1 MRVFSDLE
9 ISELVK
15 QGQVVV
21 INDDKVYDVTD
32 FAERHP
38 GGKSYLLDH
47 AGADVTNIMSAESP
61 HQHTPA
67 ATAILKKYYLGHYQN
82 YKEQNGLRHREIN
95 SNVKNGIV
103 QNGNHQQ
110 EEPQKPTDQYSD
122 LEKLVDW
129 DKPMLEQVGHLGER
143 YFEWVHYPED
153 KHIRLFHSDFY
164 EYFSQCPW
172 YIVPIYW
179 VPWLFIFLY
188 KSYSLLSENP
198 CLFPDSQYGIEFK
211 PIHMPLIFLLGLI
224 SWTFDEYIIHRW
236 MFHLRPP
243 SNSPLLVTV
252 HFLLHGQ
259 HHKTPLD
266 KKRLVFPPV
275 PATILGITLYSIYA
289 TVIPHAITM
298 SLAAGTVTGYIIYD
312 LTHYFLHHGRPTL
325 PYFQSLK
332 KYHVKHHFENQ
343 QLGFGISSKLWDYPF
358 GTLIPEC

>member
-1 MRVFSDLE
+1 MRCFSDLE
-9 ISELVK
+9 VKELVK

-21 INDDKVYDVTD
+21 ISDAKVYDVSD
-32 FAERHP
+32 FVERHP
-38 GGKSYLLDH
+38 GGKHYLLDH
-47 AGADVTNIMSAESP
+47 VGEDVTNLMSGESP
-61 HQHTPA
+61 HQHTSA
-67 ATAILKKYYLGHYQN
+67 ATAILKKYCIGHYKHHQG
-82 YKEQNGLRHREIN
+82 KNGLRHREIN
-95 SNVKNGIV
+95 GNVKNG
-103 QNGNHQQ
+103 NLKND
-110 EEPQKPTDQYSD
+110 EPEIPMDHYTD

-129 DKPMLEQVGHLGER
+129 DKPMLGQVGDLGDR

-153 KHIRLFHSDFY
+153 KHIRLFHSDFC

-172 YIVPIYW
+172 YVVPIYW

-188 KSYSLLSENP
+188 KSYSFMVESP
-198 CLFPDSQYGIEFK
+198 CIFPDSQYGIEITPK
-211 PIHMPLIFLLGLI
+211 YMPLIFLIGLI
-224 SWTFDEYIIHRW
+224 SWTLDEYVIHRW

-243 SNSPLLVTV
+243 SNSRVLVTL

-275 PATILGITLYSIYA
+275 PATILGITLYTIYA
-289 TVIPHAITM
+289 TVIPHAITL

-325 PYFQSLK
+325 PYFKSLK

-358 GTLIPEC
+358 GTLIPDC